1 MEYYLNLF
9 SGRQFVDSNGAPY
22 NGAKLFIY
30 SAGSSTKVTTYKD
43 NAGASSHANPII
55 LNARGEPADGAGA
68 SQPIWQEA
76 GVDVKLVL
84 APAND
89 TDPPVSAIS
98 TWDNIGGIN
107 DASAVNNQWIV
118 GPTPTFVSTTGFTLV
133 GDQSTTFHVGRRV
146 KTTNSGGTI
155 YSTITAVAYTTLT
168 TVTVV
173 NDSGVLDS
181 GISAVSY
188 AVLSADGASAP
199 SVKVSGLDWT
209 HQGQVTMSGKSIW
222 MAEGAAVASANDCNI
237 WTTDGNTVHVTGT
250 TEIQDWGTAPQAGAW
265 KWVIFDSTPQL
276 TYHATTNK
284 LNTNSA
290 NYTAVAGDRAL
301 VYAESTSSYLVTI
314 YPVNVNPYTLSGV
327 SIALAAPGTSDG
339 SAASTAF
346 VQQATGTAQSVGVGV
361 QKFGAIDIPA
371 TSTLYLCALGQAA
384 NGASETYSACFVN
397 DAVTC
402 STLYARVSAAITTGT
417 VTITVRKNGVDQA
430 VTCQLSSSA
439 QQNSDLS
446 NSFDLSPGEYFS
458 IKAVTSGLDTATK
471 DLTVSLV
478 FKYKGTNIGASFIPL
493 NNINGTAFGRIG
505 EPTNSASSLAA
516 GHELMLPSCVTGGL
530 ASYDSANNLKLVETA
545 TAKRTATGS
554 TASTAQSF
562 INRNEFIHN
571 TTTYYYISSTAAS
584 YGCWSFRSP
593 YASGLPAPGIMAF
606 LSVNQTQNTTCFM
619 QGWASQTPTTS
630 EGNVS
635 LPVPAGKARKL
646 RGRASNALPVGQSTV
661 ITLRKNGVDTALTVT
676 LNSSNQYAFDLSNSV
691 TFAAGDLLSIKAVSS
706 ATTGTI
712 NYTAVIEFDDENAA

>member
-107 DASAVNNQWIV
+107 DASAVNDQWIV

-209 HQGQVTMSGKSIW
+209 HQGQVTMSGKSFW

-237 WTTDGNTVHVTGT
+237 WTTDGNTAHISGT

-265 KWVIFDSTPQL
+265 KWVIFDDALQL
-276 TYHATTNK
+276 TYNATTNK
-284 LNTNSA
+284 TNTNGA
-290 NYTAVAGDRAL
+290 NYTTVAGDRAL
-301 VYAESTSSYLVTI
+301 IYADDTGTFVVTI
-314 YPVNVNPYTLSGV
+314 FPLDDKNFQALPLMPSFDSIGTTATQTYTSGTNPLTVPDDIYWMVFTGSAGGGGGGCTSGGTPSAPTNGGDTKV
-327 SIALAAPGTSDG
+327 SINGVTVLTL
-339 SAASTAF
+339 
-346 VQQATGTAQSVGVGV
+346 TG
-361 QKFGAIDIPA
+361 
-371 TSTLYLCALGQAA
+371 GQGGL
-384 NGASETYSACFVN
+384 NNT
-397 DAVTC
+397 
-402 STLYARVSAAITTGT
+402 TTGT
-417 VTITVRKNGVDQA
+417 RNG
-430 VTCQLSSSA
+430 
-439 QQNSDLS
+439 
-446 NSFDLSPGEYFS
+446 
-458 IKAVTSGLDTATK
+458 
-471 DLTVSLV
+471 
-478 FKYKGTNIGASFIPL
+478 
-493 NNINGTAFGRIG
+493 GTAKI
-505 EPTNSASSLAA
+505 
-516 GHELMLPSCVTGGL
+516 
-530 ASYDSANNLKLVETA
+530 K
-545 TAKRTATGS
+545 
-554 TASTAQSF
+554 
-562 INRNEFIHN
+562 
-571 TTTYYYISSTAAS
+571 TAAS
-584 YGCWSFRSP
+584 VYGKTRQLVGYVRTFIGGLVDGNSVTDSAVG
-593 YASGLPAPGIMAF
+593 AS
-606 LSVNQTQNTTCFM
+606 
-619 QGWASQTPTTS
+619 SQFGTAGS
-630 EGNVS
+630 NGAGGN
-635 LPVPAGKARKL
+635 
-646 RGRASNALPVGQSTV
+646 GQSTN
-661 ITLRKNGVDTALTVT
+661 LAG
-676 LNSSNQYAFDLSNSV
+676 
-691 TFAAGDLLSIKAVSS
+691 AAGASCDLLFIPVRPGDSVSV
-706 ATTGTI
+706 
-712 NYTAVIEFDDENAA
+712 VIGAAGVRGIGDNQGQDGGAGFMHIEY

>member
-22 NGAKLFIY
+22 VGAQLFIY

-43 NAGASSHANPII
+43 NAGASQHANPII

-107 DASAVNNQWIV
+107 DASAVNEQWIV
-118 GPTPTFVSTTGFTLV
+118 GPTPTYVSTTSFTLV

-265 KWVIFDSTPQL
+265 KWVIFDGALQL
-276 TYHATTNK
+276 TYNATTNK
-284 LNTNSA
+284 TNTNGA
-290 NYTAVAGDRAL
+290 NYTTVAGDRSL
-301 VYAESTSSYLVTI
+301 VYADDTGTFVVTIFPLDGKPLTDTLTVQTQEFTSSGTFTIPTPDTIVHYGIMGGGGGGGMTNSIGAAGGGGGSGGVALGSLSGGQPGTSVTVTI
-314 YPVNVNPYTLSGV
+314 GGGGAGRTGSTGPGATGGTTTIVVNGYTLS
-327 SIALAAPGTSDG
+327 SAPGGAGGLGDSPASAGGAGGASGSLYGYAGNTGDNGETEGNDEGGDG
-339 SAASTAF
+339 ALSILNIIKYGTTVTPKADGGNGNNTPGDN
-346 VQQATGTAQSVGVGV
+346 ATIPGSGGGGGVGS
-361 QKFGAIDIPA
+361 GI
-371 TSTLYLCALGQAA
+371 GG
-384 NGASETYSACFVN
+384 NGA
-397 DAVTC
+397 DGIAVFWWH
-402 STLYARVSAAITTGT
+402 A
-417 VTITVRKNGVDQA
+417 
-430 VTCQLSSSA
+430 
-439 QQNSDLS
+439 NSL
-446 NSFDLSPGEYFS
+446 
-458 IKAVTSGLDTATK
+458 
-471 DLTVSLV
+471 
-478 FKYKGTNIGASFIPL
+478 
-493 NNINGTAFGRIG
+493 
-505 EPTNSASSLAA
+505 
-516 GHELMLPSCVTGGL
+516 
-530 ASYDSANNLKLVETA
+530 
-545 TAKRTATGS
+545 
-554 TASTAQSF
+554 
-562 INRNEFIHN
+562 
-571 TTTYYYISSTAAS
+571 
-584 YGCWSFRSP
+584 
-593 YASGLPAPGIMAF
+593 
-606 LSVNQTQNTTCFM
+606 
-619 QGWASQTPTTS
+619 
-630 EGNVS
+630 
-635 LPVPAGKARKL
+635 
-646 RGRASNALPVGQSTV
+646 
-661 ITLRKNGVDTALTVT
+661 
-676 LNSSNQYAFDLSNSV
+676 
-691 TFAAGDLLSIKAVSS
+691 
-706 ATTGTI
+706 
-712 NYTAVIEFDDENAA
+712 